1 MYEKRMEEIYR
12 EINSLGDIVDESVMG
27 SPAHNPGGGSGGTLT
42 NTQRAIQDALTL
54 LKHRVAYFMQDNLT
68 SLFKGH
74 DLLLPRLDD
83 TDNTATGKIHLN
95 SGSLEREWDAD
106 DGRINNHPPMI
117 ASD

>member
-1 MYEKRMEEIYR
+1 MEEIYR

-27 SPAHNPGGGSGGTLT
+27 SPAQNPGGGSGGTLT

-95 SGSLEREWDAD
+95 SGSL
-106 DGRINNHPPMI
+106 
-117 ASD
+117 